1 MKTMKEQDITKME
14 FLLTLNENIVVQRYF
29 NVKGYNPEAKNS
41 IEFYE
46 FIKDLKDELE
56 YYLKMKTVVYMMDN
70 KEAIVHDPKIMET
83 SFTEGPEMF
92 NMFVKVGDQTICH
105 RIFDGKKFPPKVRY
119 TVDVRP
125 YLKDVLK
132 ELTDIFSSEE
142 LNFQYCEDVL
152 NSIIESNGDGC
163 DFIIKM
169 VVEKDKKKWTAIEED
184 IDEED
189 IDCD

>member
-29 NVKGYNPEAKNS
+29 NVKGYNPDAKSS

-83 SFTEGPEMF
+83 SFTEGPEVF
-92 NMFVKVGDQTICH
+92 NIFVKVGDQTICH

-142 LNFQYCEDVL
+142 LNFQYCEFDL
-152 NSIIESNGDGC
+152 RD
-163 DFIIKM
+163 
-169 VVEKDKKKWTAIEED
+169 
-184 IDEED
+184 
-189 IDCD
+189 

>member
-29 NVKGYNPEAKNS
+29 NVKGYNPDAKNS
-41 IEFYE
+41 IEFYH

-70 KEAIVHDPKIMET
+70 KEAIIHDPKIMET
-83 SFTEGPEMF
+83 SFTEGPEVF
-92 NMFVKVGDQTICH
+92 NIYVKVGDQTICH

-132 ELTDIFSSEE
+132 ELTDIFSSEG
-142 LNFQYCEDVL
+142 LNYQYCEFDL
-152 NSIIESNGDGC
+152 RD
-163 DFIIKM
+163 
-169 VVEKDKKKWTAIEED
+169 
-184 IDEED
+184 
-189 IDCD
+189 